1 MKVSPTTHLCAAL
14 PAPSATHLSKP
25 PAGVAAGGAIDMEPP
40 RTAIA
45 FRRALRSGDMRPYG
59 CHAEAEAGARRASA
73 MAESFIVRV
82 AGSGVA
88 GCSVF
93 R

>member
-40 RTAIA
+40 RT
-45 FRRALRSGDMRPYG
+45 LRSGDVRPCG

-88 GCSVF
+88 GCSVC